1 MAYVESIDIAVIGAG
16 LGGAVVT
23 ALLLDA
29 GFSVHSFEQASDFT
43 RVGAGIHIGPNVM
56 RIFRQI
62 GLEEHVSQIASHSDF
77 WFSRDG
83 MTGDYLS
90 CSPLGD
96 YGRKEY
102 GATCITIHRGDLHA
116 EQIDILTRMT
126 CNQFQGYYFSRPMEA
141 ADLGAYLLR
150 DFCAAA
156 EASRASCAALATA

>member
-116 EQIDILTRMT
+116 EQIDILPTERVT
-126 CNQFQGYYFSRPMEA
+126 PGSEGN
-141 ADLGAYLLR
+141 
-150 DFCAAA
+150 
-156 EASRASCAALATA
+156 AT